1 MIWPFSRGSRRP
13 GTISTL
19 YGTIVA
25 QARLPC
31 FYRDYGVPDT
41 IDGRFDLLVV
51 HLSMVL
57 QQFELRGTQFR
68 ELGQGLFDQ
77 FCRDMDHNL
86 REIGIGDL
94 SVPKEM
100 NRIGEAFYGRSRA
113 YSQALAREGED
124 ELAITLARN
133 VFGTPGPVPMGAF
146 RLAAYMRRALSEVAR
161 LDRDA
166 ASRGEMNFPN
176 PAAVPIPK
184 AP

>member
-1 MIWPFSRGSRRP
+1 MIWPFSRRFRRP

-19 YGTIVA
+19 YGMIVA

-31 FYRDYGVPDT
+31 FYREYGVPDT
-41 IDGRFDLLVV
+41 VDGRFDLLVV

-57 QQFELRGTQFR
+57 QQFELRDTKFR

-113 YSQALAREGED
+113 YAEALAREGDD

-133 VFGTPGPVPMGAF
+133 VFGASRPVQMGAF

-161 LDRDA
+161 LDADA
-166 ASRGEMNFPN
+166 ALRGEMNFPN
-176 PAAVPIPK
+176 PAAVPVPK